1 MSRTVPLD
9 DDVLNPKLAASCLD
23 FLLIELV
30 PLAYRITAE
39 LTAREEASM
48 TAASRQHLYGTKTL
62 PDRTSVLSGTTT
74 AADADQ
80 NASVVAGKSSEVA
93 SGQGGAI
100 GGSDEDDEAVREA
113 VFYRLD
119 ALGYRVGQGLTER
132 YVEKTRDNSKGGTD
146 ARKVLGGSATADD
159 AA

>member
-1 MSRTVPLD
+1 MSRTIPAD
-9 DDVLNPKLAASCLD
+9 DDILNPKLAASCLD

-48 TAASRQHLYGTKTL
+48 TAASRQHLYGNTKSL
-62 PDRTSVLSGTTT
+62 PDRTSLLSGTTT

-80 NASVVAGKSSEVA
+80 NASVVAGKSSEAA
-93 SGQGGAI
+93 SGPVI
-100 GGSDEDDEAVREA
+100 GLNGTSDDDDEAVREA

-119 ALGYRVGQGLTER
+119 ALGYRVGQGLAER
-132 YVEKTRDNSKGGTD
+132 
-146 ARKVLGGSATADD
+146 
-159 AA
+159 